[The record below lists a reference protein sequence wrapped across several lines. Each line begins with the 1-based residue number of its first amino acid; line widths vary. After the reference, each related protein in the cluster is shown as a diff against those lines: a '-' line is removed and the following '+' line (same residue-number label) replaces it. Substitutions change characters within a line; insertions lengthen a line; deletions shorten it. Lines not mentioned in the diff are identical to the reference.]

1 MHQEN
6 YKTMKKITIALISLL
21 MLATG
26 CTSKTTDGAVSEK
39 ETNNN
44 KEKKGNIMELN
55 VKEFKNK
62 VFDYEKNTQVW
73 KFEGDKPA
81 VVDFYATWCGPCK
94 MLSPIIDEMS
104 NKYDGKVDFYKID
117 VDNQEELAAVFGI
130 RSIPTLLFIPK
141 EGEPTI
147 MQGAMSK
154 TDMDSTIQKLLLSQG
169 K

>member
-94 MLSPIIDEMS
+94 MLSPIIDE
-104 NKYDGKVDFYKID
+104 I
-117 VDNQEELAAVFGI
+117 
-130 RSIPTLLFIPK
+130 
-141 EGEPTI
+141 
-147 MQGAMSK
+147 
-154 TDMDSTIQKLLLSQG
+154 
-169 K
+169 

>member
-1 MHQEN
+1 
-6 YKTMKKITIALISLL
+6 MKKITIALISLL

-81 VVDFYATWCGPCK
+81 VVDFYAKCLINMTAR
-94 MLSPIIDEMS
+94 LIS
-104 NKYDGKVDFYKID
+104 
-117 VDNQEELAAVFGI
+117 I
-130 RSIPTLLFIPK
+130 R
-141 EGEPTI
+141 
-147 MQGAMSK
+147 
-154 TDMDSTIQKLLLSQG
+154 
-169 K
+169 